1 MPSNKIH
8 PFIQS
13 KDSISNVNLN
23 SSKMLNMKYSVKNEL
38 SKSISKSK
46 MDSFYTGIKDIDSKV
61 RSYKD
66 LVHNLPIYSDSGM
79 GN

>member
-8 PFIQS
+8 PFIQR
-13 KDSISNVNLN
+13 KDSITNVAFNNL
-23 SSKMLNMKYSVKNEL
+23 KMLDVKYSVKNEL

-66 LVHNLPIYSDSGM
+66 LVHNLPIYSDSGK
-79 GN
+79 GD